1 MATTMDGLFGPS
13 PYEIQQQRF
22 GAQDELATKMAQM
35 NAAQRSVYGAVKGG
49 GMLGGIGAEAMGFV
63 DPAVANAQ
71 RTETIMGQGDTDLS
85 SSAGLLA
92 KAEQFRKAG
101 DLRTATA
108 LALKGNELK
117 KQEDAAA
124 SQVKKDDLAERR
136 FQEAELVK
144 IADRKQ
150 AEADKLAA
158 QIKTKE
164 DALAQQERDG
174 KRDDATRQMIANM
187 NNALGYAQLEARKA
201 AAEAK
206 AASSGSAKPLT
217 PAQQSKLDKT
227 KAESSAA
234 IRAQDSE
241 IVSLGGDIDK
251 AIANPNLSKATGVSS
266 KFWSL
271 PGGEASKVEGDLDS
285 IANRLKAQGL
295 KVLREGGGIGA
306 ITEKEWDILANQ
318 VANIDRTRGTEYVKG
333 ELEKVK
339 LRMNEMKRNAAQ
351 RHYEQFGE
359 EYSGSRDA
367 QPTPTTPAAASG
379 NRKFKVLGKE

>member
-101 DLRTATA
+101 DLRTATV

-124 SQVKKDDLAERR
+124 LASRKQD
-136 FQEAELVK
+136 FQEQGLY
-144 IADRKQ
+144 DL
-150 AEADKLAA
+150 KL
-158 QIKTKE
+158 QQLE
-164 DALAQQERDG
+164 D
-174 KRDDATRQMIANM
+174 KRDRDRRDAENTKLSIKQRDAASKRADATDRYIAGLM
-187 NNALGYAQLEARKA
+187 AEMKRLGI
-201 AAEAK
+201 EAK
-206 AASSGSAKPLT
+206 SASSGSAKPLT